1 MAAEKR
7 ANVTRQP
14 WAAASKPRVR
24 RVPRAPKDQILAFK
38 VDAALAGLLASV
50 NNKSELIRDAVY
62 AYLGHLCPLCEGR
75 GTIPANRGHEMA
87 LLLKQLQFAACSGC
101 HAALPVMPR
110 LQTLV
115 NSLPHADRLRLTEF
129 RKTGELLCSE
139 CFQKADTCDTCGV
152 HVPHDHMAD
161 HRRKLHLGHK

>member
-1 MAAEKR
+1 MAVEKLVK
-7 ANVTRQP
+7 AGRQAVATSP
-14 WAAASKPRVR
+14 RSRVR
-24 RVPRAPKDQILAFK
+24 RVPRAPKDRILAFK

-101 HAALPVMPR
+101 HSTLPVMPR

-139 CFQKADTCDTCGV
+139 CFNKADTCDTCGV
-152 HVPHDHMAD
+152 HVPHDHMSD
-161 HRRKLHLGHK
+161 HRRKLHLSHK

>member
-1 MAAEKR
+1 MAAAKP
-7 ANVTRQP
+7 VKIVRQ
-14 WAAASKPRVR
+14 SGRTSSRSRVR
-24 RVPRAPKDQILAFK
+24 RVARAPKDQLLAFK

-75 GTIPANRGHEMA
+75 GTIPANRGHEME

-101 HAALPVMPR
+101 HSALPVMPR

-115 NSLPHADRLRLTEF
+115 NALPDADRLRLTEF
-129 RKTGELLCSE
+129 RKTGELLCAE
-139 CFQKADTCDTCGV
+139 CFQKADTCDTCGI
-152 HVPHDHMAD
+152 HVPHDHMAG